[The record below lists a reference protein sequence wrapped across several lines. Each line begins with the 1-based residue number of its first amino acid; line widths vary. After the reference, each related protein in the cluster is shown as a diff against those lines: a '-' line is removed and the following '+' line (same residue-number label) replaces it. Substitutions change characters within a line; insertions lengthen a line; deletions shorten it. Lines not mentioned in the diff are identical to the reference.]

1 MQASKGNQARSF
13 YTMPEYEAWTETVN
27 TTGWKIKYY
36 KGLGT
41 STEEEAQE
49 YFADIDRHRKSFL
62 WAGEVIQVCGHVVRD
77 YWRLILTSQL
87 SSNWPKQ

>member
-1 MQASKGNQARSF
+1 
-13 YTMPEYEAWTETVN
+13 MPEYEAWAETVN

-62 WAGEVIQVCGHVVRD
+62 WAGEGIAPVTQRLLRLPLQLVQGLCGQ
-77 YWRLILTSQL
+77 SEA
-87 SSNWPKQ
+87 

>member
-1 MQASKGNQARSF
+1 MWQVKANRKQRDAFLQASKGNQARSF

-62 WAGEVIQVCGHVVRD
+62 WAGG
-77 YWRLILTSQL
+77 
-87 SSNWPKQ
+87 